1 MDAHLFRRFC
11 GACVPLLEGARLA
24 KIQEPAD
31 GVLTLNLDLF
41 ASRPGFGRKAQLVFR
56 PGHKD
61 PFMFLSPA
69 RVAAGRTPSAP
80 VMRLRKY
87 AAGHTIRRAVSRW
100 VERELWLLVSGAIPA
115 GMFGGSVPAEE
126 KVPAAEGDGA
136 KLVWLKLSL
145 REGASL
151 CFLGA
156 DGAPLSSE
164 PAWPSRET
172 LGEALADWNKWP
184 VLTPALR
191 RAMKGMDG
199 GDRAALLVDLED
211 GGGDIFLYSRPGAQG
226 APGTVEKVSCW
237 PLQPDRVKGLTE
249 SVEPDVLGALARAGA
264 DLVLAEAERR
274 QATRAAQ
281 PLNRREKKLVR
292 LLEKQDEEEERLG
305 RMRAGKEDAL
315 LLQGS
320 LWQWPQDF
328 RAPEV
333 QVWGRD
339 GKQRTIVLDKRWTV
353 RENMERLFH
362 SARRGE
368 RGLAHVAE
376 RRRQLADELS
386 ALRRRRDEIL
396 LGMVAGPGNNQ
407 DVPAPA
413 KLPEVP
419 KHVQLFVS
427 SDGYPLLR
435 GRDARGNLAVRKLA
449 AQHDIWV
456 HAAGGPGSHVII
468 RLRHA
473 GEQVPGRTLDEAG
486 SLAACKSWLRGEER
500 GLVTYCEVRHVK
512 PMRGAAPGTMRM
524 DKVLFTREVNVD
536 ASLEESLLPG
546 GTVSGQS

>member
-1 MDAHLFRRFC
+1 M
-11 GACVPLLEGARLA
+11 
-24 KIQEPAD
+24 
-31 GVLTLNLDLF
+31 
-41 ASRPGFGRKAQLVFR
+41 
-56 PGHKD
+56 
-61 PFMFLSPA
+61 
-69 RVAAGRTPSAP
+69 
-80 VMRLRKY
+80 
-87 AAGHTIRRAVSRW
+87 
-100 VERELWLLVSGAIPA
+100 
-115 GMFGGSVPAEE
+115 
-126 KVPAAEGDGA
+126 
-136 KLVWLKLSL
+136 
-145 REGASL
+145 
-151 CFLGA
+151 
-156 DGAPLSSE
+156 
-164 PAWPSRET
+164 
-172 LGEALADWNKWP
+172 
-184 VLTPALR
+184 
-191 RAMKGMDG
+191 
-199 GDRAALLVDLED
+199 
-211 GGGDIFLYSRPGAQG
+211 
-226 APGTVEKVSCW
+226 
-237 PLQPDRVKGLTE
+237 KGLTE

-413 KLPEVP
+413 KLPRFP
-419 KHVQLFVS
+419 NTCS
-427 SDGYPLLR
+427 S
-435 GRDARGNLAVRKLA
+435 
-449 AQHDIWV
+449 
-456 HAAGGPGSHVII
+456 S
-468 RLRHA
+468 
-473 GEQVPGRTLDEAG
+473 
-486 SLAACKSWLRGEER
+486 
-500 GLVTYCEVRHVK
+500 
-512 PMRGAAPGTMRM
+512 
-524 DKVLFTREVNVD
+524 
-536 ASLEESLLPG
+536 
-546 GTVSGQS
+546 

>member
-1 MDAHLFRRFC
+1 
-11 GACVPLLEGARLA
+11 
-24 KIQEPAD
+24 
-31 GVLTLNLDLF
+31 
-41 ASRPGFGRKAQLVFR
+41 
-56 PGHKD
+56 
-61 PFMFLSPA
+61 
-69 RVAAGRTPSAP
+69 
-80 VMRLRKY
+80 
-87 AAGHTIRRAVSRW
+87 
-100 VERELWLLVSGAIPA
+100 
-115 GMFGGSVPAEE
+115 
-126 KVPAAEGDGA
+126 
-136 KLVWLKLSL
+136 
-145 REGASL
+145 
-151 CFLGA
+151 
-156 DGAPLSSE
+156 
-164 PAWPSRET
+164 
-172 LGEALADWNKWP
+172 
-184 VLTPALR
+184 
-191 RAMKGMDG
+191 
-199 GDRAALLVDLED
+199 
-211 GGGDIFLYSRPGAQG
+211 
-226 APGTVEKVSCW
+226 
-237 PLQPDRVKGLTE
+237 
-249 SVEPDVLGALARAGA
+249 
-264 DLVLAEAERR
+264 
-274 QATRAAQ
+274 
-281 PLNRREKKLVR
+281 
-292 LLEKQDEEEERLG
+292 
-305 RMRAGKEDAL
+305 MRAGKEDAL

-427 SDGYPLLR
+427 SDGYPFLR